1 MKQPLIKNRRQ
12 MLVGSAASLVT
23 TVFVSG
29 IMPAGPAHADEAAN
43 DAELHIE
50 RMILSAKS
58 LLDIDNGD
66 PQARAMS
73 VATLLD
79 TY

>member
-29 IMPAGPAHADEAAN
+29 IMPAGPAHADEVQMMQSCISR
-43 DAELHIE
+43 E
-50 RMILSAKS
+50 
-58 LLDIDNGD
+58 
-66 PQARAMS
+66 
-73 VATLLD
+73 
-79 TY
+79 